1 MSISLYDN
9 KVHFHTCLSMKFC
22 PISRSALAI
31 RQTKHHEKPRSS
43 LFITSLRTVFGGS
56 EFAITYLCTE
66 HRTTASLIAPFKIEC
81 AKHSCIE
88 RSIHHR
94 NYDEDVFTCIQS
106 YFSSI
111 LNNDFIRCCF
121 MRLPRIL
128 LQEIEKKRCLLFVGA
143 GLSINAD
150 LPPGMTMPT
159 WSQLAKQLDEQLKQL
174 HEHPST
180 VEKNRLRLSRFMKK
194 FWDVIT

>member
-1 MSISLYDN
+1 
-9 KVHFHTCLSMKFC
+9 
-22 PISRSALAI
+22 
-31 RQTKHHEKPRSS
+31 
-43 LFITSLRTVFGGS
+43 
-56 EFAITYLCTE
+56 
-66 HRTTASLIAPFKIEC
+66 
-81 AKHSCIE
+81 
-88 RSIHHR
+88 
-94 NYDEDVFTCIQS
+94 
-106 YFSSI
+106 
-111 LNNDFIRCCF
+111 

-180 VEKNRLRLSRFMKK
+180 VEKKPLEIISLYEEILGRNNLITAMTELLHVQYAKPGPVHKK
-194 FWDVIT
+194 LAKINGFNTIDTNLEKKGNDDSHGVLIHCTTLPYTFPCIL